1 MRGTNVHE
9 QSGLT
14 KLRTA
19 AVRLSGLLV
28 LARILWLLAGAPAE
42 AAALESTRALASGL
56 ARTGRAE
63 ATLSWSVIG
72 PPGSPARAM
81 RGTLAVEP
89 PDLARLDVSGTGER
103 VTLRA
108 DGGEWLQPELK
119 QFLRLTPRHSVAAM
133 RWWRLLAGSTVAT
146 GATGYTERKL
156 SPGHYRLLVPA
167 TPAADA
173 DSADVWLDAGG
184 LPSRLT
190 LADGMGGESGYRLS
204 GWRFTRAK
212 GIAAFRLAAPPGVE
226 TVEMP

>member
-1 MRGTNVHE
+1 VG
-9 QSGLT
+9 
-14 KLRTA
+14 A
-19 AVRLSGLLV
+19 
-28 LARILWLLAGAPAE
+28 LAGFLALAQVGAPAASTPAR

-63 ATLSWSVIG
+63 ATLSWTVVG
-72 PPGSPARAM
+72 PPGSPARSM

-89 PDLARLDVSGTGER
+89 PDLARLDVAGSGER

-119 QFLRLTPRHSVAAM
+119 QFVRLTPRHSVAAM
-133 RWWRLLAGSTVAT
+133 RWWRLLAGSTSA
-146 GATGYTERKL
+146 GAGGYDERKL
-156 SPGHYRLLVPA
+156 APGHYRLLVPA

-184 LPSRLT
+184 LPARLT

-212 GIAAFRLAAPPGVE
+212 GATAFRLTAPPGVE
-226 TVEMP
+226 TVELP